1 MSVSKILPLT
11 FNPTHMIGRAEI
23 KHAKG
28 STDVFFVAPNSAVTV
43 PAEETVELD
52 GTESYFTSR
61 LLAEANYKDVS
72 NDVKVIPSLLGRS
85 LSDMTDF
92 LGKTSR

>member
-1 MSVSKILPLT
+1 MSVSQITPTT
-11 FNPTHMIGRAEI
+11 FNPTHMIGSAVI

-28 STDVFFVAPNSAVTV
+28 TTDVFFVAPGSAVNV
-43 PAEETVELD
+43 VEEAVELN

-61 LLAEANYKDVS
+61 LLAETNYKDVS
-72 NDVKVIPSLLGRS
+72 NGVKVINAFAGRS
-85 LSDMTDF
+85 LGEMVDF